1 MRKKQHNNDIDE
13 LVATA
18 RQARSMAYAPY
29 SGFKVGAALQT
40 KEGRIFSGCNVEN
53 TTYGLSICAERVV
66 ITKAVSEGEKDF
78 VRLAVVSDHDNPIS
92 PCGACRQFMLEFDP
106 EMEVVMVGQ
115 NGNHRIMTVAELLPH
130 YFMRR
135 NKKS

>member
-66 ITKAVSEGEKDF
+66 ITKAVS
-78 VRLAVVSDHDNPIS
+78 
-92 PCGACRQFMLEFDP
+92 
-106 EMEVVMVGQ
+106 
-115 NGNHRIMTVAELLPH
+115 
-130 YFMRR
+130 
-135 NKKS
+135 